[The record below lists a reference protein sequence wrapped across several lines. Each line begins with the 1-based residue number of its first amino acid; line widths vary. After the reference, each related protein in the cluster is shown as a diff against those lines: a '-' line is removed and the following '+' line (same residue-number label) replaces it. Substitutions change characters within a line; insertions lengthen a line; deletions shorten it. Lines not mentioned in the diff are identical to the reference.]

1 MDSLIIGFL
10 TTLLNLNAHK
20 LNEQQINAMIVD
32 NKRAGGLEFVL
43 TGAYYE
49 LMKTLQ
55 SAIESGQAEELY
67 AKLKS

>member
-43 TGAYYE
+43 PGVYYE